1 MSLHVTGELN
11 TVLVSVFGDKGDLIF
26 SKEQQIEDF
35 SRKTN
40 IDLSTLITGIY
51 IVVVEGKS
59 ITKTFKI
66 VKK

>member
-1 MSLHVTGELN
+1 VSLHVTGEHN